1 MVCNV
6 LDHKDINITL
16 ETELSGDSFTDYEK
30 VIFTG
35 PIDKLCGYEFGPLPY
50 RSLKFDFEFHDE
62 QLVQSVAQLNFTQ
75 SEDWTRTT
83 EFKHMTSQEIKGT
96 VVGKE
101 YSIEHD
107 PKKNEPYY
115 PIPREDERVFYRRYE
130 ELVSQ
135 RFPNVILAGR
145 LADYRYYN
153 MDRAVARGLYV
164 ADKIA
169 NPEAE

>member
-1 MVCNV
+1 
-6 LDHKDINITL
+6 
-16 ETELSGDSFTDYEK
+16 
-30 VIFTG
+30 
-35 PIDKLCGYEFGPLPY
+35 
-50 RSLKFDFEFHDE
+50 
-62 QLVQSVAQLNFTQ
+62 
-75 SEDWTRTT
+75 
-83 EFKHMTSQEIKGT
+83 MTSQEIKGT